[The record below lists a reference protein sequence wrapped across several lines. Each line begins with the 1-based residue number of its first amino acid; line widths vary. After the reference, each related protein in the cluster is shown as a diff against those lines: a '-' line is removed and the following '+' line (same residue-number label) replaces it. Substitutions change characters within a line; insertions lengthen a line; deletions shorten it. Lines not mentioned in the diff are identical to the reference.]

1 VQKNNENGNHQM
13 DLWVTEEHRGIVA
26 HRFRVLR
33 TLFSGQSPH
42 QKVDVIQTQD
52 HGRMLL
58 NDGVIML
65 SERDEFIYHEMIAHV
80 PVFVHP
86 NPRKVLI
93 IGGGDGGTARE
104 VLKHGSIERV
114 VMVEIDELVV
124 SACRDHLPSLSCAL
138 DDPRLELII
147 GDGVAYAAGGSEVFD
162 IAIIDSTDPVG
173 PAAPLFDKEF
183 YGNIAAMIGAG
194 GIMVSQAESP
204 YYDIDIQ
211 QVLLG
216 NQRPFFKKLHLY
228 LFSSLTYPGGT
239 WSFAFASN
247 GPCPI
252 SDFMPDRIRQSGID
266 FRYYTPGVHPA
277 AFMLPG
283 EISGNLKNLLDP
295 LPEPE
300 WKAR

>member
-1 VQKNNENGNHQM
+1 M
-13 DLWVTEEHRGIVA
+13 DLWVTEEHREIVA
-26 HRFRVLR
+26 QRFRVLQ
-33 TLFSGQSPH
+33 TLFSGRSPY
-42 QKVDVIQTQD
+42 QQIDVIQTRG

-80 PVFVHP
+80 PVFAHP
-86 NPRKVLI
+86 NPGKVLI

-104 VLKHGSIERV
+104 VLRHDSIKRV
-114 VMVEIDELVV
+114 VMVEIDEMVV

-147 GDGVAYAAGGSEVFD
+147 GDGVTYAAETSEIFD

-173 PAAPLFDKEF
+173 PAAPLFDRAF
-183 YGNIAAMIGAG
+183 YGNIAGLLSPG

-211 QVLLG
+211 QVMLN
-216 NQRPFFKKLHLY
+216 NQRPFFPKLHLY
-228 LFSSLTYPGGT
+228 LFPSLTYPGGT
-239 WSFAFASN
+239 WSFAFASH

-252 SDFMPDRIRQSGID
+252 SDFLPDRIKQSGIH

-277 AFMLPG
+277 AFMLPA
-283 EISGNLKNLLDP
+283 EISDNLEKLLDP
-295 LPEPE
+295 LPEPR
-300 WKAR
+300 WTTR